1 MVKEPQMGFISLLGK
16 KPIFSKWIGSILQVI
31 KDRNIKD
38 VYTGKSVLKN
48 IYPQVDG
55 MPVYNPSGRYWVKL
69 YFLGKPRKI
78 EIDDVFPFDGYTF
91 RFLYPMAEYGN
102 ILWPLILTKALYKL
116 LSFKW
121 KYQDPNGEVGEGAV
135 MYALTG
141 LLPCTFNL
149 SALKNGNT
157 LLNL

>member
-1 MVKEPQMGFISLLGK
+1 MVKEPQMGLLSLVGR
-16 KPIFSKWIGSILQVI
+16 KPIFSKWVGSILQVI

-38 VYTGKSVLKN
+38 VHTSKTVLKN

-55 MPVYNPSGRYWVKL
+55 LPVYNPSGRYWVKL
-69 YFLGKPRKI
+69 YYLGKARKI
-78 EIDDVFPFDGYTF
+78 EIDDVFPFDEQTS
-91 RFLYPMAEYGN
+91 RFLYPMAEFGN
-102 ILWPLILTKALYKL
+102 IIWPLILTKAIYKL

-121 KYQDPNGEVGEGAV
+121 KTNDPNTEVGEGAV

-149 SALKNGNT
+149 TVFRNGSFCVM
-157 LLNL
+157 